1 MATAKARPVMG
12 EQDAGG
18 MRPAKMISISKTSL
32 AGRTEM
38 LDHVLDNM
46 KVNSHAGIL
55 LTGST
60 GIGKTTFVRQLGR
73 LLGMNVEMLEAPHV
87 TEEHLINIPFIVFK
101 PNGTKSRGQLSLD
114 PNNVEVELAQ
124 SNLATVLR
132 SYKPITDAQYLD
144 NVRNFNANDMAM
156 YQHMRGTEDAIPAEL
171 QEIRQRHRTILFLD
185 EYWRQTSANVRNIL
199 RGILNGRIGNDRM
212 PKGVYTIYASNLADV
227 GQTIER
233 TPTNADMLALKFKAP
248 SKDEF
253 FHNLLSTWAK
263 SQKVKLDPMLI
274 NGFYKALEDQ
284 HISHD
289 DVETEIRTS
298 PRRLEQLMLYINAN
312 LPVTT
317 KEQAKALFAN
327 VEANFSDETQTSSLH
342 ALFDST
348 LRNILKDMG
357 SPHYQEKANPPTEWR
372 DTLAQ
377 QVATQMKLGSARKYI
392 PVVMGEHGIG
402 KTKQM
407 ANIAHDLN
415 LRLISIDCST
425 LSIDDITGTP
435 IPRREVS
442 EADES
447 KLGVQFA
454 EPALLKRIK
463 NEAQE
468 EARAFMQDPD
478 VSDIDKQRWQSQEF
492 QYLLFFD
499 ELTRVKSQAVFNSL
513 RRVILDKSFNDQAAI
528 PENMV
533 VVAAMNPS
541 DKGVVELTS
550 HLKDAVD
557 LISTSP
563 SWEKFS
569 EYMANDA
576 DAHLGTERFP
586 EQVRKSAAEIVNG
599 FSNQFGLRMEQPG
612 VNRQARRFYIKVTP
626 EETVYISP
634 REYADMYAQL
644 VTGINRAFSRLPPD
658 PAEHE
663 NAIHSAV
670 MKKLEMSLDHILEN
684 KHQVNSPQFMKAV
697 STWLASEIPNIMTK
711 HRSNVGSLET
721 MLDEVLA
728 GTVKDLKD
736 HPNIAAYLNN
746 YNRNAFV
753 EQMMDYFAKLGDRE
767 LKRYDLWAKDQVN
780 AKTKEQGKMVVVDS
794 LWSKVEAIHNEFV
807 DVAEA
812 YELDNDMIDA
822 LDNALLETL
831 DGIMKQIKLP
841 PKLAAEMAERGVQK
855 MIKLKWSR

>member
-1 MATAKARPVMG
+1 MV
-12 EQDAGG
+12 
-18 MRPAKMISISKTSL
+18 SISKTSL

-46 KVNSHAGIL
+46 MVNSQTGIL

-60 GIGKTTFVRQLGR
+60 GIGKTTFVRQLGK

-101 PNGTKSRGQLSLD
+101 PNGTKSRGQLDLD
-114 PNNVEVELAQ
+114 PNNVEVELAR

-132 SYKPITDAQYLD
+132 SYKPITDAQYID
-144 NVRNFNANDMAM
+144 NVRNFNANDMAL
-156 YQHMRGTEDAIPAEL
+156 YQHMGGTEDTIPG
-171 QEIRQRHRTILFLD
+171 EIREIRSRHRTILFLD

-227 GQTIER
+227 GQTIEGI
-233 TPTNADMLALKFKAP
+233 PLNADMLALKFKAP
-248 SKDEF
+248 TKDEF
-253 FHNLLSTWAK
+253 FHNLISTWEN
-263 SQKVKLDPMLI
+263 SGKVKLDPQLV
-274 NGFYKALEDQ
+274 NGFYAALQDK

-289 DVETEIRTS
+289 DAETEIRTS
-298 PRRLEQLMLYINAN
+298 PRRWEQLMLFINAN

-317 KEQAKALFAN
+317 KEQASALFAN
-327 VEANFSDETQTSSLH
+327 VEANFSNETQVSGLH
-342 ALFDST
+342 ALVDST
-348 LRNILKDMG
+348 LRNIIRGMG
-357 SPHYQEKANPPTEWR
+357 SDHYQEKANSPTEWR

-377 QVATQMKLGSARKYI
+377 QVATQMKLGGARKYI

-425 LSIDDITGTP
+425 LSVDDITGTP
-435 IPRREVS
+435 IPRRDVS
-442 EADES
+442 EASD
-447 KLGVQFA
+447 KRLGVQFA

-463 NEAQE
+463 TEASE
-468 EARAFMQDPD
+468 ESKAFLEDPD
-478 VSDIDKQRWQSQEF
+478 VPDKDKEGWKKQKY

-499 ELTRVKSQAVFNSL
+499 ELTRVKNQSVFNSL
-513 RRVILDKSFNDQAAI
+513 RRVILDKSFSDQASL
-528 PENMV
+528 PDNMV
-533 VVAAMNPS
+533 VVAAMNPG

-569 EYMANDA
+569 EYMENDA
-576 DAHLGTERFP
+576 DAHYWLDRFP
-586 EQVRKSAAEIVNG
+586 EQIRKTAASVING
-599 FSNQFGLRMEQPG
+599 FSSHFGLRMEQPG

-634 REYADMYAQL
+634 REYAEMYAQL
-644 VTGINRAFSRLPPD
+644 VTGLNRAFSRLPSD
-658 PAEHE
+658 KSQHE
-663 NAIHSAV
+663 NAIHSAI
-670 MKKLEMSLDHILEN
+670 MKKLEMSLDHILEH

-697 STWLASEIPNIMTK
+697 SSWLGDEIPKIITK
-711 HRSNVGSLET
+711 HRSNVGSLEV
-721 MLDEVLA
+721 MLDDVLS
-728 GTVKDLKD
+728 GKVSDLQD
-736 HPNIAAYLNN
+736 HQNIAAYLNN
-746 YNRNAFV
+746 YDRNAFV
-753 EQMMDYFAKLGDRE
+753 EQMADYFAKLGERE
-767 LKRYDLWAKDQVN
+767 LKRYDIWAKDQVN
-780 AKTKEQGKMVVVDS
+780 AKTKEQGKLVVVDT
-794 LWSKVEAIHNEFV
+794 LWSKLEAIHNEFV
-807 DVAEA
+807 NVTET

-822 LDNALLETL
+822 LDHAILEML
-831 DGIMKQIKLP
+831 DGVMKQIKLP
-841 PKLAAEMAERGVQK
+841 PDRAAEMAERGVQK
-855 MIKLKWSR
+855 MLKLKWSR